1 VNILRNRFVLPALL
15 ALAILPYFVGLGAS
29 SIWDANEA
37 FYVETPRE
45 MIERG
50 DYISPT
56 FNYEPRLNKPV
67 LSYWIVAAF
76 YTLFGISVGVERIP
90 IAIGGI
96 VLIATAFFLARAGSS
111 DGAGPGRA
119 RALQAALWAAL
130 GLAISPRLLMFS
142 RRIFID
148 IYISMFMGLTLL
160 FFALA
165 ERYPARRRTFLILM
179 YVAVGL
185 GVLTK
190 GPVAA
195 LLPGLV
201 FCAYLLLHRELARAR
216 EMLIPLGTAIIAA
229 LVVPYYAA
237 LYQRHGWG
245 PITTFLM
252 GENFDRFT
260 EGVGVESSRGP
271 LFYVPI
277 VFSDSFP
284 WAILLIGAAV
294 MWFADRRAIGRAPA
308 PREFRVQT
316 LLWLWILVI
325 VAFFSA
331 SEAKQDLYIFPIVP
345 AIAAL
350 AGILISRALADES
363 SLPARLVRG
372 SAATIGLLLVL
383 AGVAVLF
390 IFQAAGT
397 MYALEGATFVG
408 VVGALG
414 GILALVLSVR
424 QRTVASLLAIASA
437 LVLLNWAFVS
447 TVLPNFE
454 RYKPVPGLSA
464 AIAERARPEDVVV
477 HYNVALPSMVYYL
490 RRHVDQ
496 LFDLGPFLD
505 HLRGPRTVYAVLSAG
520 DYARLQAE
528 IGATTCVIARRPD
541 VNVKLKDVLA
551 REPLPEVLLIT
562 NRCGDR

>member
-1 VNILRNRFVLPALL
+1 
-15 ALAILPYFVGLGAS
+15 
-29 SIWDANEA
+29 
-37 FYVETPRE
+37 
-45 MIERG
+45 
-50 DYISPT
+50 
-56 FNYEPRLNKPV
+56 
-67 LSYWIVAAF
+67 
-76 YTLFGISVGVERIP
+76 
-90 IAIGGI
+90 
-96 VLIATAFFLARAGSS
+96 
-111 DGAGPGRA
+111 
-119 RALQAALWAAL
+119 
-130 GLAISPRLLMFS
+130 
-142 RRIFID
+142 
-148 IYISMFMGLTLL
+148 
-160 FFALA
+160 
-165 ERYPARRRTFLILM
+165 M

-201 FCAYLLLHRELARAR
+201 FFAYLLLHRELARVR
-216 EMLIPLGTAIIAA
+216 EMMIPVGAA
-229 LVVPYYAA
+229 VVAMLVVPYYAA

-271 LFYVPI
+271 LFYAPI

-294 MWFADRRAIGRAPA
+294 MWFVDRRATGRAQPA

-325 VAFFSA
+325 VGFFSA

-372 SAATIGLLLVL
+372 SAAAIGLLLVL

-414 GILALVLSVR
+414 GTLALVLSAR
-424 QRTVASLLAIASA
+424 QRTAASLLAIASA
-437 LVLLNWAFVS
+437 LILLNWAFVL

-496 LFDLGPFLD
+496 LFEAGPFLD
-505 HLRGPRTVYAVLSAG
+505 HLRGPHTVYAVLSAG
-520 DYARLQAE
+520 DYERLQAE
-528 IGATTCVIARRPD
+528 IGTSTCVIARRPD